1 MKYLVVLIQ
10 LCQIISLAQGFM
22 QTQSFKQRPSV
33 YPLSSS
39 PSTTEDSIPVYTPN
53 TEAIQ
58 KATEILTRYDQL
70 QVQYMKENPIGMGG
84 GTAALQFLQTQITP
98 EDREQ
103 MRQAVV
109 TLVSEAHQQRARKSS
124 EGRIMLGICAENVDE
139 ALLGLKTWVS
149 RIWAGKIILEK
160 RYVRLINLL

>member
-22 QTQSFKQRPSV
+22 QTQSLKQR
-33 YPLSSS
+33 PLSSS

-109 TLVSEAHQQRARKSS
+109 TLVSEAHQQRARNSS